1 MMYVNIKYDELN
13 TNRVIKNINII
24 EEDSI
29 KTSIDK
35 VYDSV
40 VVIESYDM
48 SGSSSIGSGFV
59 YKSDNEYGYIL
70 TNYHVIKNSES
81 IVIINS
87 KKEEHMAKLLG
98 YDEQTDLAILSIEK
112 KYVLLVAQ
120 LNTNNNINVGDTVFT
135 IGSPQGKKYQGTI
148 TKGIVSGLNREVEIN
163 VNGEEYIMS
172 VIQTDAAINPGNSG
186 GPLVNINGE
195 VIGINSLK
203 IVKDEIEGMGF
214 AIPIEE
220 VLIYTDRLER
230 GEKINRPYLGFELS
244 DTNNGVMIRNIKIN
258 SIKSDLHIGD
268 IIKSIDDVE
277 INDKIHFRYVLYK
290 HIEGDTLSITYIRN
304 NIEYKTEIKI

>member
-1 MMYVNIKYDELN
+1 MMYVNIKFDELEAK
-13 TNRVIKNINII
+13 RIVKNINIT
-24 EEDSI
+24 EEDSL

-35 VYDSV
+35 IYDSV

-59 YKSDNEYGYIL
+59 YKLDDNYGYIL
-70 TNYHVIKNSES
+70 TNYHVIKNSDS
-81 IVIINS
+81 IIIINS
-87 KKEEHMAKLLG
+87 KKDEHMAKLLG
-98 YDEQTDLAILSIEK
+98 YDEQTDLAILSIDK
-112 KYVLLVAQ
+112 NYVLQVAN
-120 LNTNNNINVGDTVFT
+120 LNTNNINIGDTVFT
-135 IGSPQGKKYQGTI
+135 IGSPWGKKYQGTI

-163 VNGEEYIMS
+163 VNGEEYIMT

-220 VLIYTDRLER
+220 VLIYTDRLEN
-230 GEKINRPYLGFELS
+230 GEKIKRPYLGFELT
-244 DTNNGVMIRNIKIN
+244 DTSKGVMIRNIKIN

-268 IIKSIDDVE
+268 IIKNIDG
-277 INDKIHFRYVLYK
+277 ININNKTQFRYILYK
-290 HIEGDTLSITYIRN
+290 HNEGDIIPLVYIRN
-304 NIEYKTEIKI
+304 NIEYETKIKI